1 MIKKMYLQENRIET
15 SNKPNNYSL
24 FKCLN
29 MPDRD
34 RDFQPEEG
42 QQSNQNWDD
51 QNDQSK
57 SRETKPDAENTDRR
71 TNTSGAGSS
80 QRRKD
85 DNVGP
90 LDSDLSQLPSEKR
103 RDRKDISGSGID

>member
-1 MIKKMYLQENRIET
+1 
-15 SNKPNNYSL
+15 
-24 FKCLN
+24 

-42 QQSNQNWDD
+42 QQSNQNWDE
-51 QNDQSK
+51 QNDQSN
-57 SRETKPDAENTDRR
+57 SNEIRPNAESIDRQ

-80 QRRKD
+80 QRSRE

-90 LDSDLSQLPSEKR
+90 LQSDLEQLPSEKR
-103 RDRKDISGSGID
+103 RDRNNLSGSGID

>member
-1 MIKKMYLQENRIET
+1 
-15 SNKPNNYSL
+15 
-24 FKCLN
+24 

-51 QNDQSK
+51 QNDQSTSK
-57 SRETKPDAENTDRR
+57 ENRKNAENIDRQ

-80 QRRKD
+80 QRTKK

-90 LDSDLSQLPSEKR
+90 LQSDLNELPSEKR
-103 RDRKDISGSGID
+103 RDRQSDAGSGID

>member
-1 MIKKMYLQENRIET
+1 
-15 SNKPNNYSL
+15 
-24 FKCLN
+24 

-51 QNDQSK
+51 QNDQSRSNEK
-57 SRETKPDAENTDRR
+57 GKGAENIDRQ

-80 QRRKD
+80 QRNKE

-90 LDSDLSQLPSEKR
+90 LQSDLEQLPSEKR
-103 RDRKDISGSGID
+103 RDGGNITGSGID

>member
-1 MIKKMYLQENRIET
+1 
-15 SNKPNNYSL
+15 
-24 FKCLN
+24 

-51 QNDQSK
+51 QNDQSTSK
-57 SRETKPDAENTDRR
+57 ENRKNAEDIDRQ

-80 QRRKD
+80 QRAKQ

-90 LDSDLSQLPSEKR
+90 LQSDLNELPSEKR
-103 RDRKDISGSGID
+103 RDRQSNTGSGID

>member
-1 MIKKMYLQENRIET
+1 
-15 SNKPNNYSL
+15 
-24 FKCLN
+24 

-51 QNDQSK
+51 QNDQSRSKEKGK
-57 SRETKPDAENTDRR
+57 SAENIDRQ

-80 QRRKD
+80 QRNKE

-90 LDSDLSQLPSEKR
+90 LQSDLEQLPSEKR
-103 RDRKDISGSGID
+103 RDRGNVSGSGID

>member
-1 MIKKMYLQENRIET
+1 
-15 SNKPNNYSL
+15 
-24 FKCLN
+24 

-51 QNDQSK
+51 QNDQSTSK
-57 SRETKPDAENTDRR
+57 QNSKNAENIDRQ

-80 QRRKD
+80 QRNKE

-90 LDSDLSQLPSEKR
+90 LDSDLNRLPSEKR
-103 RDRKDISGSGID
+103 RDRQSNTGSGID

>member
-1 MIKKMYLQENRIET
+1 
-15 SNKPNNYSL
+15 
-24 FKCLN
+24 

-51 QNDQSK
+51 QNDQS
-57 SRETKPDAENTDRR
+57 SATETKPNAENIDRQS
-71 TNTSGAGSS
+71 NTSGAGSS
-80 QRRKD
+80 QRTKQ

-90 LDSDLSQLPSEKR
+90 LESDLNQLPSEKR
-103 RDRKDISGSGID
+103 RDRGNISGSGID